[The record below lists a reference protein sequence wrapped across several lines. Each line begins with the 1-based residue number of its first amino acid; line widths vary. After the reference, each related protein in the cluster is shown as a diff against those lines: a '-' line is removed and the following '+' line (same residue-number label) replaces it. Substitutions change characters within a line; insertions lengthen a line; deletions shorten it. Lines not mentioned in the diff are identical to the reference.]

1 MAVLLAA
8 TYQAE
13 PLPFFSAKASIKG
26 PFISNLLLIVTLRSH
41 IVHHKVNQSIYY
53 LSMYFTKWLQ
63 RVRVQRDLRSSEDD
77 GEVNSMCVGSE
88 VRYRSS
94 AEATVGPDHCWVTG
108 LSRFSEL
115 TAEERF

>member
-1 MAVLLAA
+1 M
-8 TYQAE
+8 
-13 PLPFFSAKASIKG
+13 
-26 PFISNLLLIVTLRSH
+26 
-41 IVHHKVNQSIYY
+41 HHKVNRSICY

-77 GEVNSMCVGSE
+77 GEVNSTCVGSE

-94 AEATVGPDHCWVTG
+94 AEATIGPDHCWVTG